1 MCQLD
6 GIYGEKERERYVPRV
21 NCFPSCFSPVFEN
34 VRWRDPEA
42 KRLNHDTI
50 TFSEVTQ
57 AIFFSYTAV
66 IHAITNFIPLSAVKY
81 VYDNKAFVIILYS
94 IVFTSQITNFYF
106 DLKFILIGIE
116 RTIAFK
122 RKATYE
128 MEGGHVGREIV
139 TVALAMALVISVVR
153 CDIVWRL
160 NSTVEFDAR
169 MRKVMMWDKYFPG
182 VLFAFSMA
190 TCAMFYGVFVFRS
203 LSKKLRKLE
212 SSSLSESYETRQI
225 VATMA
230 WLRRLAGAFLCTTV
244 GNFPFMG
251 FTCYLYFV
259 LGYDEDHPW
268 MLMMV
273 TVMFNMGN
281 LYVCLTTVFMFQEF
295 PQLRNA
301 VYKDFPFLKWAEP
314 AKVISRDECNAMYF
328 EVLRTTW
335 RHPRD

>member
-1 MCQLD
+1 MSYLRRLVKAFFV
-6 GIYGEKERERYVPRV
+6 GIAGIGPFVILTCYIYFVLGYDEDHPWLSLMLTVT
-21 NCFPSCFSPVFEN
+21 
-34 VRWRDPEA
+34 EA
-42 KRLNHDTI
+42 LS
-50 TFSEVTQ
+50 FC
-57 AIFFSYTAV
+57 YTAV
-66 IHAITNFIPLSAVKY
+66 IHAFTNFVPLSALKY
-81 VYDNKAFVIILYS
+81 DDDNRAFVIILYS
-94 IVFTSQITNFYF
+94 IVFTTQITNFYF
-106 DLKFILIGIE
+106 DVKFMLIGIE

-128 MEGGHVGREIV
+128 TEGSHVGKEIAA
-139 TVALAMALVISVVR
+139 VALAMAFVISVVR
-153 CDIVWRL
+153 CDVVWRL

-169 MRKVMMWDKYFPG
+169 LRKVMMWDKYFPG

-190 TCAMFYGVFVFRS
+190 TCAMFQGVFAFRC
-203 LSKKLRKLE
+203 LSKNLRKLE

-230 WLRRLAGAFLCTTV
+230 WLRRLARVFVIITV

-281 LYVCLTTVFMFQEF
+281 IYVCLTTIFMFQDF
-295 PQLRNA
+295 PQLRSA

-314 AKVISRDECNAMYF
+314 AKIISQGECNAMYF